1 MEINSQCNKI
11 VLVECASPCTEMS
24 LSLEDGP
31 KHAPPPLYLRDNLH
45 FLM

>member
-1 MEINSQCNKI
+1 MEMNSQCNKI